1 MNCYQYIVVI
11 STMTIKVH
19 FVMTE
24 LAAEPRPNKGNRSL
38 SLVSQVFSENTSKFF
53 FSEYTTYFKIRIF
66 KMWFF
71 KIVRMHASR
80 RFYLKNL
87 YSIPFNSPTV
97 TYCNVICRYILWFA
111 TSMIIGKR
119 YRYYALFFVLSNFWN
134 PTVAGPVF
142 KYIYMLHLQKNY
154 NKHSSCWEKSQL

>member
-87 YSIPFNSPTV
+87 YRYTIYSPTV
-97 TYCNVICRYILWFA
+97 TYCNVICTRYILWFA

-119 YRYYALFFVLSNFWN
+119 YRYYALFFVLSSFWN
-134 PTVAGPVF
+134 PIVAGPVF
-142 KYIYMLHLQKNY
+142 KYYMLHL
-154 NKHSSCWEKSQL
+154 

>member
-1 MNCYQYIVVI
+1 
-11 STMTIKVH
+11 MTIKVH

-24 LAAEPRPNKGNRSL
+24 LAAVPRPNKGNRSL

-53 FSEYTTYFKIRIF
+53 FLNILHISKLEFSKCD
-66 KMWFF
+66 FF

-97 TYCNVICRYILWFA
+97 TYCNL
-111 TSMIIGKR
+111 
-119 YRYYALFFVLSNFWN
+119 
-134 PTVAGPVF
+134 
-142 KYIYMLHLQKNY
+142 
-154 NKHSSCWEKSQL
+154 